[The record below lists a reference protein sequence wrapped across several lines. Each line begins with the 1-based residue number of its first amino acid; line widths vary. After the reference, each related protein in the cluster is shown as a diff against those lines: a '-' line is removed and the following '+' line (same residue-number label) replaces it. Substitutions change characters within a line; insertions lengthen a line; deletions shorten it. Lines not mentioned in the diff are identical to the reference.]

1 MSTSDRN
8 GVSSDARYVAK
19 TAAEVFGGAASVH
32 RFYDKAEAHFIG
44 ILTCEGAPQTSFA
57 TYSTVGVHEVPNI
70 LNDKDVRVELAGVA
84 ALTETEYPNL
94 LATAA
99 FQVQKE
105 GWLAAPGVV
114 FPGMVRD
121 FYGLSES
128 MDHLLWV
135 EPFAWEELGAVEV
148 SSTLTVHWLLGVPI
162 AESER
167 RLIIDEGYSA
177 LTRLLEQ
184 QDIEYYDLHRQPVV

>member
-1 MSTSDRN
+1 MTTSGRN
-8 GVSSDARYVAK
+8 GVTNEARSVAK
-19 TAAEVFGGAASVH
+19 TAAGVFGGSASVH
-32 RFYDKAEAHFIG
+32 RFYDKDETHVIG
-44 ILTCEGAPQTSFA
+44 ILACEGVPQAGFS
-57 TYSTVGVHEVPNI
+57 TYSTVGVHEVPNM
-70 LNDKDVRVELAGVA
+70 LDDKDVRVELAGVA
-84 ALTETEYPNL
+84 PSSENEYPNL

-114 FPGMVRD
+114 FPGLVRD

-128 MDHLLWV
+128 MEHLLWV

-162 AESER
+162 SESER
-167 RLIIDEGYSA
+167 RLIIDEGLSV
-177 LTRLLEQ
+177 LTALLEQ
-184 QDIEYYDLHRQPVV
+184 HDAAYYDLHRQPVV

>member
-1 MSTSDRN
+1 M
-8 GVSSDARYVAK
+8 AK
-19 TAAEVFGGAASVH
+19 TAAEVYGGTASVH
-32 RFYDKAEAHFIG
+32 RFYDRDEKHSIG
-44 ILTCEGAPQTSFA
+44 ILTCEGAPQANFA
-57 TYSTVGVHEVPNI
+57 TYSTVGLHEVPNI
-70 LNDKDVRVELAGVA
+70 LEDKDVRVELAGVA

-114 FPGMVRD
+114 FPGLVRD

-128 MDHLLWV
+128 MEHLLWV
-135 EPFAWEELGAVEV
+135 VPFTWEELGAVEV

-167 RLIIDEGYSA
+167 RLMIDDGYSA
-177 LTRLLEQ
+177 LTRLFEER
-184 QDIEYYDLHRQPVV
+184 DVEYYDLHRQPVV